1 MTVNNLV
8 FLNVKTW
15 QKCVY
20 KAFITK
26 YMHICMQCLTPSQL
40 FSDHGERRS
49 HPNYLMKDFR
59 WPNTLACHLRDF
71 KNDIYRSN

>member
-1 MTVNNLV
+1 
-8 FLNVKTW
+8 
-15 QKCVY
+15 
-20 KAFITK
+20 
-26 YMHICMQCLTPSQL
+26 MQCLTPSQL

-71 KNDIYRSN
+71 KNDIFRSN